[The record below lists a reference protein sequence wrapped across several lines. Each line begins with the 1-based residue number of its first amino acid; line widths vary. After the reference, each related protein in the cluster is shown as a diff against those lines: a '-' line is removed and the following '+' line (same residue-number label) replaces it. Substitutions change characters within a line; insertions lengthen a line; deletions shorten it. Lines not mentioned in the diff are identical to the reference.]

1 MYSKS
6 FPNNSAFE
14 SSLLDQGPGAY
25 VPHMNAKRPSESR
38 IRMIR
43 LVCFFFAASSFVL
56 GAWMMID
63 PASAWASVGVDTGPS
78 PFVQALY
85 GGAIVGEG
93 AMFALGA
100 IWPVRYL
107 VFFQYL
113 VIYKALACLAGAA
126 VLFRMDPAPVGAWLV
141 IGGWAFAGLTGAL
154 VFPWGN
160 WSTVERW
167 YGAP

>member
-1 MYSKS
+1 MS
-6 FPNNSAFE
+6 NDG
-14 SSLLDQGPGAY
+14 L
-25 VPHMNAKRPSESR
+25 SESR
-38 IRMIR
+38 IQLIR

-56 GAWMMID
+56 GAWMMAD
-63 PASAWASVGVDTGPS
+63 PASAWGTVGVDVGQD

-85 GGAIVGEG
+85 GGAIMGEG

-113 VIYKALACLAGAA
+113 VIYKTLACLAGIA
-126 VLFRMDPAPVGAWLV
+126 VLLRMESAPIGAWLV
-141 IGGWAFAGLTGAL
+141 IGAWASAGLISAI
-154 VFPWGN
+154 VFPWGQ
-160 WSTVERW
+160 WRSVERW